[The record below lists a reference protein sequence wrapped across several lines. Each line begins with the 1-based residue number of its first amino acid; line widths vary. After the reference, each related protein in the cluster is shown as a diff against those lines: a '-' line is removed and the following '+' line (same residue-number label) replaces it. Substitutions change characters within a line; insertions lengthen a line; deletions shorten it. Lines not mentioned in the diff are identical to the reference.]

1 MPSPSDP
8 FDQFSSAEPSGSSGP
23 FGSAGPGREMT
34 DMEMRL
40 LGMTGPPGASG
51 TKASVDTGNRPLSAA
66 RVAQVLALA
75 AAAASADGV
84 APLSEDVLL
93 QVRHGSSPPARDLVL
108 YADGPSP
115 RDRYPAGY
123 AHMDAPDYAGRSGDI
138 TAELVIH
145 PAHRRQGYGGQLL
158 ANVLMVAHDH
168 GVRIWAHGDLPGTA
182 ALAWHFKLTRI
193 RALFQLRMPLA
204 KVPETDPVF
213 PAGVTV
219 RTFVPGED
227 EAAWLGLNHRAFA
240 HHPEQGS
247 WTIKDLRLR
256 EEEPWFDP
264 NGFFLA
270 ERDGRVIGFH
280 WTKVHQPDDG
290 TAPSEGTQPD
300 EGTGPIGEVYVVG
313 VDPGQQGGG
322 LGRALTQTGLAHL
335 RRLGLKDV
343 LLYVDE
349 DNTAAVNMYTALG
362 FGRWST
368 DVMYRYPGS

>member
-1 MPSPSDP
+1 MSIS
-8 FDQFSSAEPSGSSGP
+8 
-23 FGSAGPGREMT
+23 T
-34 DMEMRL
+34 H
-40 LGMTGPPGASG
+40 
-51 TKASVDTGNRPLSAA
+51 PLSAPDVG
-66 RVAQVLALA
+66 RVLELASA
-75 AAAASADGV
+75 AARADGV

-93 QVRHGSSPPARDLVL
+93 QVRHGSTPPARDIEVV
-108 YADGPSP
+108 ATSP
-115 RDRYPAGY
+115 AERDQVMVGY
-123 AHMDAPDYAGRSGDI
+123 AHLDAPDDAGQDGDI

-145 PAHRRQGYGGQLL
+145 PAYRRRGYGTALL
-158 ANVLMVAHDH
+158 GRVLELADGH

-182 ALAWHFKLTRI
+182 ALAAKSGLTRI

-204 KVPETDPVF
+204 KVPDTDPVF
-213 PAGVTV
+213 PDGVTI

-247 WTIKDLRLR
+247 WTINDLRLR

-270 ERDGRVIGFH
+270 ERDGRVVGFH

-290 TAPSEGTQPD
+290 TA
-300 EGTGPIGEVYVVG
+300 PIGEVYVVG

-322 LGRALTQTGLAHL
+322 LGRALTLTGLAHL
-335 RRLGLKDV
+335 RRIGLAEV
-343 LLYVDE
+343 MLYVDE
-349 DNTAAVNMYTALG
+349 DNTAAVKMYTALG

-368 DVMYRYPGS
+368 DVMYRRSGR

>member
-1 MPSPSDP
+1 MSIS
-8 FDQFSSAEPSGSSGP
+8 
-23 FGSAGPGREMT
+23 T
-34 DMEMRL
+34 H
-40 LGMTGPPGASG
+40 
-51 TKASVDTGNRPLSAA
+51 PLSAPDVG
-66 RVAQVLALA
+66 RVLELASA
-75 AAAASADGV
+75 AARADGV

-93 QVRHGSSPPARDLVL
+93 QVRHGSTPPARDIEVV
-108 YADGPSP
+108 AASP
-115 RDRYPAGY
+115 AERDQVTVGY
-123 AHMDAPDYAGRSGDI
+123 AHLDAPDDAGQDGDI

-145 PAHRRQGYGGQLL
+145 PAYRRRGYGTSLL
-158 ANVLMVAHDH
+158 ARVLELADGH

-182 ALAWHFKLTRI
+182 ALAAKSGLIRI

-204 KVPETDPVF
+204 KVPDTDPVF
-213 PAGVTV
+213 PDGVTI

-270 ERDGRVIGFH
+270 ERDGRVVGFH

-290 TAPSEGTQPD
+290 TA
-300 EGTGPIGEVYVVG
+300 PIGEVYVVG

-322 LGRALTQTGLAHL
+322 LGRALTLTGLAHL
-335 RRLGLKDV
+335 RRIGLAEV
-343 LLYVDE
+343 MLYVDE
-349 DNTAAVNMYTALG
+349 DNTAAVKMYTALG

-368 DVMYRYPGS
+368 DVMYRRSGR